1 MNFNKN
7 KFEQINPTRI
17 AGNKVFES
25 NHFEMT
31 RNLVGRNAIP
41 NSQTPPT
48 VTNIPTQNPE
58 TIFNLRRQTSGFL
71 KNPFRK

>member
-25 NHFEMT
+25 NHFEMK
-31 RNLVGRNAIP
+31 RNLVEKNSIP
-41 NSQTPPT
+41 NPQSSST
-48 VTNIPTQNPE
+48 VSNIPSQNPE
-58 TIFNLRRQTSGFL
+58 TIFNLKKQTSGFL